1 MSRGP
6 AGPGGRYGRC
16 VFTSVTDPGVP
27 APEAEAGRADVRSG
41 CETPVQEDDV
51 NERDGARRP
60 ETPGGGPGGE
70 AGFGLAEALV
80 AIMVMAVGLLAV
92 AGITLAVAQQ
102 SRASSYTTEQ
112 TMVGQ
117 EMLEFQ
123 LDQGY
128 AGLTPGTSDTAV
140 QVDSR
145 TYDVEVTVSDVG
157 PRTRRVDLSIAGQEN
172 TSPVTLSSLVHR
184 PRSVPEEYVP

>member
-1 MSRGP
+1 MS
-6 AGPGGRYGRC
+6 
-16 VFTSVTDPGVP
+16 
-27 APEAEAGRADVRSG
+27 
-41 CETPVQEDDV
+41 
-51 NERDGARRP
+51 ERDEARRP
-60 ETPGGGPGGE
+60 ENLPGGPAGE
-70 AGFGLAEALV
+70 AGFGLAEAMV

-157 PRTRRVDLSIAGQEN
+157 PRTRRVDLSISGQEN
-172 TSPVTLSSLVHR
+172 TSPVTLSSLVHQ